1 MASGDVHYYQGLH
14 DIGAALILTVG
25 ERLAFPLLC
34 KIATCQL
41 RDCTRPTLD
50 AVTEL
55 LRLINPIVEMADREI
70 ARLLEVLVGY
80 TPCLE
85 SNFNRLSV
93 LAKSKTNAHINIEVL
108 TICFNYIRVPSV
120 LYGV

>member
-1 MASGDVHYYQGLH
+1 MHLLCYVVASGDVHYYQGLH

-25 ERLAFPLLC
+25 ERLAYPLLC
-34 KIATCQL
+34 KIARCQL

-55 LRLINPIVEMADREI
+55 LRLINPIVEMADSGI

-80 TPCLE
+80 TPCFGDHLQPTFHSCE
-85 SNFNRLSV
+85 
-93 LAKSKTNAHINIEVL
+93 K
-108 TICFNYIRVPSV
+108 
-120 LYGV
+120 